1 MKMYPEY
8 QQFKPKAGAAPRLQ
22 PTGKDIEGPFY
33 VPGAPFRDSLHD
45 KPTLLLSGT
54 VTDTDGN
61 PVPAAV
67 LDFWQADEAG
77 VYDND
82 GFNLRGKVIADKGGG
97 TSASGNCYRLQT
109 IRPGNYPISDT
120 EFRCAHI
127 HVKVTAEGY
136 KPLTTQLYFV
146 DDKYDAADHWFDP
159 ARCVQ
164 FTDRNMREARFD
176 FVLEKE

>member
-33 VPGAPFRDSLHD
+33 VPGAPFRDRLSTRQ
-45 KPTLLLSGT
+45 PALLLSGT

-61 PVPAAV
+61 PLPGAV

-77 VYDND
+77 VYDLD
-82 GFNLRGKVIADKGGG
+82 GFNLRGKLKTDDEGR
-97 TSASGNCYRLQT
+97 YHLQT

-120 EFRCAHI
+120 EYRCAHI

-136 KPLTTQLYFV
+136 KPLTTQLYFA
-146 DDKYDAADHWFDP
+146 DDEYDEADHWFDP
-159 ARCVQ
+159 ARCVR

-176 FVLEKE
+176 FVLEKA